1 MSWGKWS
8 DIIVRQLVKV
18 FMRRTLQDGSASTCS
33 LNKKDVLVTSN
44 DGCTKNITYHD
55 HIHKILDEE
64 GWPKTSPYLNRN
76 WRPRILLISP
86 FKKFPL
92 FYSIKDFLTLYE
104 HLSRVGIDHTFT
116 CLLQWKGH
124 ILPHLYLAYKEVG
137 ISHKLTRSFHCS
149 DAQNQ
154 SGRPTICKLRETA
167 QLQYFWLQIAKPKL
181 NISIK

>member
-1 MSWGKWS
+1 M
-8 DIIVRQLVKV
+8 VVPQLVHSIKRTFWWRTMTAIQKMLL
-18 FMRRTLQDGSASTCS
+18 FMIT
-33 LNKKDVLVTSN
+33 
-44 DGCTKNITYHD
+44 NITRFWLWKTD
-55 HIHKILDEE
+55 LKLCHISIEIE
-64 GWPKTSPYLNRN
+64 GQESSSSLPWKN
-76 WRPRILLISP
+76 
-86 FKKFPL
+86 FPL

-154 SGRPTICKLRETA
+154 SGRPTICKLRKTE
-167 QLQYFWLQIAKPKL
+167 QLQYF
-181 NISIK
+181 